1 MNSAAVLSLSWCL
14 LFLFYLFT
22 MVIHCVWCY
31 QPNKCVWKV
40 NFGICFTIWG
50 FYLLYLHLFVLF
62 HIKYV
67 HVTVFPFR
75 GLLNNSGHTEMDA
88 PKCLQV
94 GFRIS
99 EWAAWNCWLGYRSN
113 SGSTVRVTVIC
124 STLLDHISWHQRTW
138 KEEPHMLGNADL
150 ADWCLLY
157 SNGVSMGCWRKCLAP
172 GETDHQHGCDK
183 HIKAQK
189 QEMHFRIYGKK
200 SDQCCNYKEKQQN
213 ERNQISSSKK

>member
-1 MNSAAVLSLSWCL
+1 M
-14 LFLFYLFT
+14 FD
-22 MVIHCVWCY
+22 VISPINVSG
-31 QPNKCVWKV
+31 KLT
-40 NFGICFTIWG
+40 CFTIWG

-88 PKCLQV
+88 AKCLQV

-138 KEEPHMLGNADL
+138 KEEPHMLGNRDL

-157 SNGVSMGCWRKCLAP
+157 SNGVSMGCWRKKNSMVENVWL
-172 GETDHQHGCDK
+172 
-183 HIKAQK
+183 
-189 QEMHFRIYGKK
+189 R
-200 SDQCCNYKEKQQN
+200 EKQTISMVVTSILKPKSRKCILEFM
-213 ERNQISSSKK
+213 ERRMTNVAIIKRSNKTKETKFP

>member
-40 NFGICFTIWG
+40 NFGTCFTIWG

-157 SNGVSMGCWRKCLAP
+157 SNGVSMGCWRKFLWRTQWWKMS
-172 GETDHQHGCDK
+172 GSG
-183 HIKAQK
+183 
-189 QEMHFRIYGKK
+189 
-200 SDQCCNYKEKQQN
+200 
-213 ERNQISSSKK
+213 RNRPSAWLWQAY